1 MFCVGGE
8 GGGEVGGVK
17 GRSLEREMEGG
28 SVSKPPARSDKSL
41 SGLFVYVS
49 ICACFV
55 CV

>member
-28 SVSKPPARSDKSL
+28 SVSKPPALSDKSL
-41 SGLFVYVS
+41 SGLLVYV
-49 ICACFV
+49 
-55 CV
+55 